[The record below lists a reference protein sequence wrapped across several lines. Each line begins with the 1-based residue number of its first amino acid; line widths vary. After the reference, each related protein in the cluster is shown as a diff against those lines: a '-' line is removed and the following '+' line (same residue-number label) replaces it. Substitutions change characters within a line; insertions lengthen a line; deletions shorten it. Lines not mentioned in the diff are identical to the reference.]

1 MNTIAQT
8 NAEPAGIYV
17 HLPFCRRKCAYCSFP
32 TTDALHRAGDYLQA
46 LEGEIRL
53 AGRAASPRAAVSPP
67 DTLYFGGGSP
77 SILDPADVGRLV
89 ETIQGVFRLAGGAE
103 ISLEANPEDV
113 TPAKAEAWMGLGI
126 NRVTLGV
133 QTVREATLA
142 AMGRRGGA
150 RLVTTAAGRL
160 RRAGC
165 RNLAA
170 DLIAGLPG
178 EGIRDFRVSLDYV
191 LTLGIEHLSLYLL
204 EVGEHSRLGRE
215 CAAAP
220 GRHRFPAEDEVADFF
235 LEARETIRS
244 SGLEPYEI
252 SNFARPGFA
261 SRHNLKYWEFVPYY
275 GFGLSAH
282 GFDGLRRTRNSADL
296 DRYIDCLQRGAA
308 PPADPPDEDPADRRR
323 EWTFLRLRLDRG
335 FRLEDYARRFQE
347 PFPELWAARLR
358 EAAADGLAEFDG
370 ESCRLTPP
378 GMLLSNSIFLSL
390 F

>member
-1 MNTIAQT
+1 M
-8 NAEPAGIYV
+8 

-32 TTDALHRAGDYLQA
+32 TTDALHRAGDYLRA
-46 LEGEIRL
+46 LEREIRL
-53 AGRAASPRAAVSPP
+53 AGRSPCPAMVTFPP

-77 SILDPADVGRLV
+77 SLLDPAAVGRIV
-89 ETIQGVFRLAGGAE
+89 ETVRETFRLAEGAE

-113 TPAKAEAWMGLGI
+113 TLGRAEAWTGLGV

-133 QTVREATLA
+133 QTVREATLR

-150 RLVTTAAGRL
+150 RLVTRAAGVL

-178 EGIRDFRVSLDYV
+178 EGIRDFRDSLGYV
-191 LTLGIEHLSLYLL
+191 LDLGIEHLSLYLL

-215 CAAAP
+215 CAADP
-220 GRHRFPAEDEVADFF
+220 ERYRFPVEDEVADFF
-235 LEARETIRS
+235 LEARETVRA

-252 SNFARPGFA
+252 SNFARTGFA
-261 SRHNLKYWEFVPYY
+261 SRHNLKYWEFAPYY

-282 GFDGLRRTRNSADL
+282 GFDGCRRTRNAADL
-296 DRYIDCLQRGAA
+296 ERYIDCLQQGEL

-335 FRLEDYARRFQE
+335 FRLDDYVLRFQE
-347 PFPELWAARLR
+347 PFPEPWAARLR

-370 ESCRLTPP
+370 GSCRLTPR
-378 GMLLSNSIFLSL
+378 GMLLSNSIFRL
-390 F
+390 FAGMCPRKMGEANPAK